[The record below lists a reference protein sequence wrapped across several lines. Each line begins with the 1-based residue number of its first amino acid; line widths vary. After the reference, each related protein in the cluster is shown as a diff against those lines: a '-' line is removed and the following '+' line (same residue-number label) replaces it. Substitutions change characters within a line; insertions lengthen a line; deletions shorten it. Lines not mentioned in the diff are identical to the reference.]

1 MSQSAI
7 NGPSI
12 AEQTDGHT
20 INVYYTLSIGTDVC
34 MSLNKPH

>member
-7 NGPSI
+7 NGLSI
-12 AEQTDGHT
+12 AAQMDGHT
-20 INVYYTLSIGTDVC
+20 INVYYTLSICTDVF